1 MLRSLSRFS
10 QLVLYGNVWRLHE
23 RPRANAKVERG
34 STFTFMPHPPFIA
47 SILFTRV
54 KLICISTL
62 NSSLMMSLGAGAL
75 KVSVWWGGG
84 GGGANAITRENVSM
98 AMATL
103 EVGTTPRAATNRHRH
118 TEKIQWRYLPEK
130 ILMKQSSA
138 QQGGR
143 STNPQWFARRQKLIR
158 YDQQA
163 KL

>member
-1 MLRSLSRFS
+1 M
-10 QLVLYGNVWRLHE
+10 H
-23 RPRANAKVERG
+23 K
-34 STFTFMPHPPFIA
+34 H
-47 SILFTRV
+47 V
-54 KLICISTL
+54 KLIA
-62 NSSLMMSLGAGAL
+62 NDELGSRCL
-75 KVSVWWGGG
+75 KGQCVMGGGGG

-143 STNPQWFARRQKLIR
+143 STNPQ
-158 YDQQA
+158 
-163 KL
+163 